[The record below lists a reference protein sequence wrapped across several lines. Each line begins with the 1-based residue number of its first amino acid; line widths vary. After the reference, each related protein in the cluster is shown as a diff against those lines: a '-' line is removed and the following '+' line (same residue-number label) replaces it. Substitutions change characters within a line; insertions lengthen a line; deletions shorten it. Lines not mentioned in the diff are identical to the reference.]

1 MCEVKVLPKKGT
13 RDSGGPRGFG
23 LLSYCGKK
31 ALECI
36 EMTESLISLVC
47 QKTALLMRVK
57 GGPRWRN

>member
-1 MCEVKVLPKKGT
+1 MEGL
-13 RDSGGPRGFG
+13 GGLDGCPIAGRK
-23 LLSYCGKK
+23 LLNVF
-31 ALECI
+31 